1 MPDLAEEQEIFA
13 ATEGPETEA
22 APSPEVAAPS
32 PEPAPVVGDDQPQA
46 PSQQEQQER
55 HVPYA
60 ALKEEREA
68 RKALQSR
75 VEQLTN
81 IMLQGQR
88 QQPQKQEEQQPEPE
102 IWDDP
107 TAFIRSQLSPVQ
119 NELQQTREFYS
130 QREAVREHGAE
141 TVEAAYNALAEAMQQ
156 GDQSAQALYRKA
168 RQSMDPFGEIVTWHK
183 RNEIL
188 SEIGPDPKAYEARL
202 RAQIL
207 EELQG
212 QAPAGQQPAAAQP
225 GQPQTQPL
233 PSLNRS
239 YGNAGN
245 AQGGAIT
252 EEDIFNSAPAF
263 GRRKA

>member
-13 ATEGPETEA
+13 ATESPETEA
-22 APSPEVAAPS
+22 APSPEVV
-32 PEPAPVVGDDQPQA
+32 APVVETPDVQTTEQPQA
-46 PSQQEQQER
+46 ATQQEQQEQS
-55 HVPYA
+55 VPYA
-60 ALKEEREA
+60 ALKKEREA
-68 RKALQSR
+68 RKALQAR
-75 VEQLTN
+75 VDELTN
-81 IMLQGQR
+81 HVLRR
-88 QQPQKQEEQQPEPE
+88 QTLEKPEEQQPDPE

-107 TAFIRSQLSPVQ
+107 TAFIRNQLSPVQ

-156 GDQSAQALYRKA
+156 GDQGAQALYRKA
-168 RQSMDPFGEIVTWHK
+168 MQSMDPYGELVAWHK

-188 SEIGPDPKAYEARL
+188 SQVGTDPKAYEERL
-202 RAQIL
+202 RAKIL

-212 QAPAGQQPAAAQP
+212 QAPAGQQPAGAQP
-225 GQPQTQPL
+225 QQSQTQPL

-252 EEDIFNSAPAF
+252 EEDIFNAAPAF